1 MEVKIFSISTQ
12 SANIVFISLSL
23 RKSVAL
29 SNFSQY
35 FVSVVSF
42 SAMEILEIKSAL
54 LCACCASATLAPI
67 LVPERKS
74 CFERTYSFFLSQR
87 YLYSFTILTAKP
99 KLLFSITF
107 SIINYKIGAERPLI
121 FHFPLSTFHFQ
132 FSVTSSPAKN
142 ILSPMSKP
150 EKELSQNFRKYY
162 SSVSSSSDEQHSQSS
177 SSSPR
182 ELKSNSR
189 ISPHL
194 GHEVSPQR
202 STSSETF
209 ISAPQ
214 VGQVT
219 S

>member
-107 SIINYKIGAERPLI
+107 YIINYKIGAERPLI
-121 FHFPLSTFHFQ
+121 FHFPFSIFRYFLACEKHSFSDVKTGERTFTKFQKILFLS
-132 FSVTSSPAKN
+132 V
-142 ILSPMSKP
+142 
-150 EKELSQNFRKYY
+150 
-162 SSVSSSSDEQHSQSS
+162 
-177 SSSPR
+177 
-182 ELKSNSR
+182 
-189 ISPHL
+189 
-194 GHEVSPQR
+194 
-202 STSSETF
+202 F
-209 ISAPQ
+209 IF
-214 VGQVT
+214 
-219 S
+219 

>member
-121 FHFPLSTFHFQ
+121 FHFPLSVFNFPLLPRLRKTFFLRCQ
-132 FSVTSSPAKN
+132 NRRKN
-142 ILSPMSKP
+142 FHKISENIIPQCLHLLM
-150 EKELSQNFRKYY
+150 
-162 SSVSSSSDEQHSQSS
+162 
-177 SSSPR
+177 
-182 ELKSNSR
+182 NSIR
-189 ISPHL
+189 SHHHL
-194 GHEVSPQR
+194 HQES
-202 STSSETF
+202 
-209 ISAPQ
+209 
-214 VGQVT
+214 
-219 S
+219 